1 MNDLVA
7 QWDKVSDS
15 FKKEILKARRTGM
28 NKAVRTIKNTTRK
41 LIKSLFPNATKET
54 NSKYS
59 DTIIEGARVSK
70 YRESSLVGE
79 AVAGVHVMGLRKKGS
94 GTFRLRFFEG
104 GTDKRFTKDYKR
116 KNKKNGGMHHVKGHY
131 TGSIKGKGFFSSAV
145 NSELGKAG
153 SIIEAEL
160 IKAIEKCNNG

>member
-15 FKKEILKARRTGM
+15 FKKEVLKARRTGM
-28 NKAVRTIKNTTRK
+28 NKAVRNIKNATRK

-54 NSKYS
+54 NPKYS

-70 YRESSLVGE
+70 YKESSLVGE
-79 AVAGVHVMGLRKKGS
+79 AVAGVHIMGLRKKGS
-94 GTFRLRFFEG
+94 GTFRLRFFET
-104 GTDKRFTKDYKR
+104 GTERRFTKDYKR
-116 KNKKNGGMHHVKGHY
+116 KNPKSGGFHHVKGHY
-131 TGSIKGKGFFSSAV
+131 TGSVKSKGFFASAV
-145 NSELGKAG
+145 NSELNKAS